1 MMRLRISET
10 LKDLPT
16 INSNDL
22 WDLQGNLKDLSKINY
37 DKLKQSL
44 EENGFIVPLFVWFDD
59 SNRPFTL
66 DGNQRLRVIT
76 SEIKDGVELPF
87 IRVEAKDRNDAK
99 QKILLISSQYGKT
112 TKDGFD
118 EFTAEMQDFD
128 VFVAESTTFVDFLD
142 AVIDEKEERAGVP
155 KKQFIVHVEC
165 EDERS
170 QEELFDELTAKGYQ
184 CKILGL

>member
-1 MMRLRISET
+1 MRLKIADT

-22 WDLQGNLKDLSKINY
+22 WDLQGNLKDLSKLNY

-44 EENGFIVPLFVWFDD
+44 EENGFIVPLFVWFDEQH
-59 SNRPFTL
+59 RGYTL

-76 SEIKDGVELPF
+76 TELPDGIELPF
-87 IRVEAKDRNDAK
+87 VRINAKDRADAK
-99 QKILLISSQYGKT
+99 RKILLISSQYGKT
-112 TKDGFD
+112 TKEGFD
-118 EFTAEMQDFD
+118 EFTVELGDFETFIAD
-128 VFVAESTTFVDFLD
+128 MTTFTEFLD
-142 AVIDEKEERAGVP
+142 PAIEDEDEKGVIP

-170 QEELFDELTAKGYQ
+170 QDELYDELTAKGYQ